1 MSGSTYTH
9 ELLPW
14 NSIVKDYVASLK
26 PTYLSLV
33 LGLVLVEEI
42 SLSGLNAV
50 MLVRGAPSLSAHFLM
65 SPFGPDVLRKVV
77 IFVLAVASATS
88 GKAQAIMTL
97 GGISGASMAL
107 LANLGAR
114 AWHFL
119 RWEPIKYTGPGS
131 TCVAYFMAIFT
142 GAVLPFMGQRLIA
155 VGGKGAMESVLRSS
169 FIVAIS
175 FVVSDY
181 NEIQKFL
188 VLGSEVGF
196 ETNCLLADREY

>member
-1 MSGSTYTH
+1 M
-9 ELLPW
+9 P
-14 NSIVKDYVASLK
+14 SLK

-77 IFVLAVASATS
+77 IFVLAIASASS

-97 GGISGASMAL
+97 GGISGACMAL

-119 RWEPIKYTGPGS
+119 RWKPVKYSGPAS
-131 TCVAYFMAIFT
+131 TCVAYFVAILT
-142 GAVLPFMGQRLIA
+142 GIVLPFMGQRLIG
-155 VGGKGAMESVLRSS
+155 VGGKGAIESVLKSS

-181 NEIQKFL
+181 DEIQKCL
-188 VLGSEVGF
+188 VVGSEVRLQTESLLINREF
-196 ETNCLLADREY
+196 SIRSIAETTT